1 MGAQQQAKGGGGR
14 GRFFRGETPFRSKSR
29 WWCGGP
35 ERPFALQLGAVP
47 DPDAS
52 VSAC

>member
-1 MGAQQQAKGGGGR
+1 MGAQQQAKGGRAWALLPR
-14 GRFFRGETPFRSKSR
+14 GDSFSQQKPWS
-29 WWCGGP
+29 CGGP